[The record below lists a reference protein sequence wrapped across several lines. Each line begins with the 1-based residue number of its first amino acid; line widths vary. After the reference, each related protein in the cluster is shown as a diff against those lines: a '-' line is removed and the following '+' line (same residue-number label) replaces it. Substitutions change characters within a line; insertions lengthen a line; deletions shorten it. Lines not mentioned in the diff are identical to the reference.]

1 MCRICRKITINGL
14 FLYNQWIFFIQ
25 NGCYTDMN
33 SALDPYDSVII
44 IEIVVCFLFQ
54 VAFPHVM
61 HSCAALLENR
71 KHYNPGAKFSNSETK
86 LLYTLHWII
95 LDAASECEDNSTVH
109 DTTKPVASVQ
119 LHTLKSIQL
128 FVYLFA
134 PLVNTLEDSDFQSLK
149 LENGLRIWQPMWDY
163 QQPDIPCFSTPVK
176 PQRNILKAQRNLL
189 KVNTNAANIYIGKG
203 TSRENLNLILG
214 FDAVSLHSSDSSPSP
229 TRLAPLARLSDS
241 EFCFMSQ
248 SETQSVS
255 YVCEYCNAVRS
266 NRSGEA
272 PNICK
277 CGRKDSFVAIGS
289 DTKHGLLDR
298 LGSLDRDFMKTRLAS
313 AVASGV
319 KGQTSPDILSASHF
333 DVAVLQCLFCL
344 QWSED
349 GVLWALKYVHHR
361 LLEICDEYVRLDL
374 SERER
379 SQSLPFAD
387 PKILRSNSVPKSSIN
402 KGGKEGTPP
411 GKSTAEGSGM
421 KTKPASMSPGLSTIA
436 SDSEPPSNPSSP
448 ISQPF
453 LSGLRKEP
461 PFKKVCMVELRQY
474 PDSTRA
480 VVTRKEPP
488 KGDTSPQHIIPF
500 KTKLDQYAL
509 PTVERDAA
517 SGLYKWNFEPG
528 RSPTDSLARSPSDR
542 GNKMELS
549 WASGAERSVSPIT
562 KFNFPPPSDQE
573 YETSS
578 HSSNESSISSQFME
592 SSQVAKNS
600 AVTRPIITITQET
613 PQRTQQSWPTR
624 YAYIRD
630 QSPTGEGCFEREHP
644 SLSRSMT
651 DSHITYQPDEEVHE
665 VPGAVHYIQKNG
677 RLNYKVILQVCQSS
691 YSYC

>member
-1 MCRICRKITINGL
+1 
-14 FLYNQWIFFIQ
+14 
-25 NGCYTDMN
+25 
-33 SALDPYDSVII
+33 
-44 IEIVVCFLFQ
+44 
-54 VAFPHVM
+54 M
-61 HSCAALLENR
+61 HACAALLENR
-71 KHYNPGAKFSNSETK
+71 RHYNPGGKFSNSETK

-95 LDAASECEDNSTVH
+95 LDAASECEDTSTVQ
-109 DTTKPVASVQ
+109 DTSDIAKPPAGSVQ

-163 QQPDIPCFSTPVK
+163 QQPDTPCFSTPVK

-203 TSRENLNLILG
+203 TSREDLNLMLG
-214 FDAVSLHSSDSSPSP
+214 LGYDNASIHSSGESSPSP

-248 SETQSVS
+248 SAHSETQSVS
-255 YVCEYCNAVRS
+255 FVCEFCNAVRS

-277 CGRKDSFVAIGS
+277 CGRKDSFVTIGP
-289 DTKHGLLDR
+289 DTKQGLLDR
-298 LGSLDRDFMKTRLAS
+298 LGSLDKDFMRTRLAS
-313 AVASGV
+313 AVTSGI
-319 KGQTSPDILSASHF
+319 KGPTAPDILSASYF

-344 QWSED
+344 QWSDD
-349 GVLWALKYVHHR
+349 GVLWALRYVHHR
-361 LLEICDEYVRLDL
+361 LLEICDEYAHMDL
-374 SERER
+374 ADRER

-387 PKILRSNSVPKSSIN
+387 PKILRSNSVPKSSIHKAN
-402 KGGKEGTPP
+402 KEANLA
-411 GKSTAEGSGM
+411 SRSAENI
-421 KTKPASMSPGLSTIA
+421 KPKPASMSPGLSTIA
-436 SDSEPPSNPSSP
+436 SDSEPSSNPASP

-480 VVTRKEPP
+480 VVTRKNPP
-488 KGDTSPQHIIPF
+488 RNETSPTHIIPF

-509 PTVERDAA
+509 PTVERDAS

-528 RSPTDSLARSPSDR
+528 RSPSETSAKSPSDK
-542 GNKMELS
+542 GVKMELS
-549 WASGAERSVSPIT
+549 WASSTERSVSPVT

-578 HSSNESSISSQFME
+578 HSSNDSSVSSQFMD
-592 SSQVAKNS
+592 SSQSAKNS
-600 AVTRPIITITQET
+600 TVTRPIITITQET
-613 PQRTQQSWPTR
+613 PQRTQQNWPSR
-624 YAYIRD
+624 YAYVRD
-630 QSPTGEGCFEREHP
+630 QSPGPGEGDRGHP
-644 SLSRSMT
+644 ALSRSMT
-651 DSHITYQPDEEVHE
+651 DSNITYQPEEEVHE
-665 VPGAVHYIQKNG
+665 APGAVHYIQRNG
-677 RLNYKVILQVCQSS
+677 RLNYKVILQVCFFF
-691 YSYC
+691 